1 MDKEDVH
8 IHNVVL
14 LSHKKEWNLAIYNN
28 MDGPREYYAKW
39 NKSDRERQI
48 QYDFTY
54 MGNLKKQDKWT
65 NIRNRVI
72 DTENKI
78 GGCQKGGNSGEE
90 NNR

>member
-1 MDKEDVH
+1 MEYY
-8 IHNVVL
+8 
-14 LSHKKEWNLAIYNN
+14 SATKKLNLAFCNN